1 MVSNKAEI
9 EVFLQV
15 ITTWDK
21 LENETFFFSRSLVF
35 LKLLVLLLVNMFPLN
50 YFLQK
55 RSFLI
60 HIFIEL
66 FHFFCMHLNIIIALI
81 ISNYNFNFYNFV
93 TFSSIFN
100 KQNNASFFG
109 HQNQLHFY
117 F

>member
-35 LKLLVLLLVNMFPLN
+35 LKLLVLLLVNMFPLK

-60 HIFIEL
+60 HIFIEAQL
-66 FHFFCMHLNIIIALI
+66 FSFFLYTFKH
-81 ISNYNFNFYNFV
+81 FNFYNFV

-117 F
+117 FC